1 MVLVGMEVRFGS
13 RNNVIADAPKF
24 IPVANRKFYPSTH
37 FFLRGREWKC
47 DYAVAVQRQLSII
60 KVMCLGQSTQ

>member
-13 RNNVIADAPKF
+13 RNNVIAGAPKF

-37 FFLRGREWKC
+37 FFLEGKRVE
-47 DYAVAVQRQLSII
+47 
-60 KVMCLGQSTQ
+60 M